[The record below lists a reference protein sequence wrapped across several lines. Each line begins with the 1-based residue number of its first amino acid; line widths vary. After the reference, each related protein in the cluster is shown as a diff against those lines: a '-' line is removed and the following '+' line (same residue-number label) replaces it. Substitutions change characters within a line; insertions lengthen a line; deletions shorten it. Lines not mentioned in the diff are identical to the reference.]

1 MPLVDAGEESTQ
13 RPTLTGAQKKERA
26 RKAKEAERAIA
37 EATQKLK
44 KRRGGW
50 RPGSGRRPN
59 YLKRSKLPLL
69 QAHVILASV
78 DLIKIWGRLL
88 NSKDESIR
96 LLALI
101 YLKTGNR
108 ACPSFRARCT
118 TSTNMSACMRGELDI
133 LTPSTGN
140 VPYKALGYEC
150 ESRFPRWP
158 NDLMFF
164 SDTIQVT
171 GSSLS
176 TQGIQA
182 LFGRDI
188 LSRCTLF
195 YNGADGFFTLSY

>member
-1 MPLVDAGEESTQ
+1 MSAAREKALQDAGQPVPVLQTV
-13 RPTLTGAQKKERA
+13 RALIDTGA
-26 RKAKEAERAIA
+26 
-37 EATQKLK
+37 
-44 KRRGGW
+44 
-50 RPGSGRRPN
+50 
-59 YLKRSKLPLL
+59 
-69 QAHVILASV
+69 SV
-78 DLIKIWGRLL
+78 SAVEPSVLT
-88 NSKDESIR
+88 
-96 LLALI
+96 ALG
-101 YLKTGNR
+101 LSPT
-108 ACPSFRARCT
+108 
-118 TSTNMSACMRGELDI
+118 GELDI

-140 VPYKALGYEC
+140 VPYKALGYDV
-150 ESRFPRWP
+150 RVAIPARP